1 MPKRTDI
8 AYLYD
13 GSYEGFLCCV
23 FESFEKQEIPS
34 DILAE
39 DGAQLSLF
47 PARAIPTDASRASR
61 VAASIPRR
69 ISREAEE
76 FVYVAFHTCLNCR
89 EIRLLAFLRLGY
101 KAGPAVMHMLAD
113 ETIAQLFAAVRH
125 AQNEAH
131 LLSGFI
137 RFADCGGLLAATIAP
152 KNRVLPLL
160 AEHFAGRYSACPI
173 LIFDETHAQA
183 LVAEGGRWR
192 IAPLA
197 NFTPPPPGA
206 KEREIRALW
215 RAFYDAIAIEGRRNE
230 RCRMSHMPKRYWA
243 HMTEFAQ
250 DDAVAA
256 EESASLPAPTPGES
270 AHEICFHNC
279 I

>member
-1 MPKRTDI
+1 MAAP
-8 AYLYD
+8 
-13 GSYEGFLCCV
+13 
-23 FESFEKQEIPS
+23 
-34 DILAE
+34 
-39 DGAQLSLF
+39 F
-47 PARAIPTDASRASR
+47 PA
-61 VAASIPRR
+61 R

-113 ETIAQLFAAVRH
+113 ETIAPLFAAVRH
-125 AQNEAH
+125 AQNRGA
-131 LLSGFI
+131 
-137 RFADCGGLLAATIAP
+137 FAQRLYPLCGLRRIAGSHHRAQ
-152 KNRVLPLL
+152 NRVLPLL
-160 AEHFAGRYSACPI
+160 AGHFAGRYSACPI

-183 LVAEGGRWR
+183 LVAEGGQWR

-230 RCRMSHMPKRYWA
+230 RCRMSHMPQALLGAYDGIRSGRRYCLRRKRVPA
-243 HMTEFAQ
+243 RAN
-250 DDAVAA
+250 ARGIGARNL
-256 EESASLPAPTPGES
+256 LPQLYIGSKAPRKGES
-270 AHEICFHNC
+270 GEIWHK
-279 I
+279 